1 MLELKYDRDPCCDL
15 VRYRVSQILRNLDD
29 LYIGHQIHKTFVD
42 LEFGNLVSSSQN
54 LNSLIMVAL
63 KAG

>member
-15 VRYRVSQILRNLDD
+15 VRYMVSQILRNLDD

-54 LNSLIMVAL
+54 LNSLIMVA
-63 KAG
+63 